1 MPRHTI
7 PLNGRT
13 TRHTKFTQDEV
24 EALLQKGFRFA
35 IYHPAGDEFR
45 LSLPLQTI
53 EDRLHGTL
61 TIEQG

>member
-1 MPRHTI
+1 M
-7 PLNGRT
+7 
-13 TRHTKFTQDEV
+13 

-53 EDRLHGTL
+53 EDRAHGTL